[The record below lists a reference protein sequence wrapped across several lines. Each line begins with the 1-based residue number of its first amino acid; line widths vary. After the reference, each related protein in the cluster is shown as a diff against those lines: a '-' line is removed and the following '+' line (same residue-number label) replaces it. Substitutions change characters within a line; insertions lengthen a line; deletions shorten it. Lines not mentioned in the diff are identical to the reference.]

1 MGHLSHSSFSP
12 VGNYYQCCS
21 HHAAAPAMYCC
32 LIIAATALQLVR
44 RAILQLETAVVGN
57 GICLAEVFEVG
68 GEVYPC

>member
-1 MGHLSHSSFSP
+1 
-12 VGNYYQCCS
+12 
-21 HHAAAPAMYCC
+21 MYCC

-44 RAILQLETAVVGN
+44 RAILQLETVVVGN